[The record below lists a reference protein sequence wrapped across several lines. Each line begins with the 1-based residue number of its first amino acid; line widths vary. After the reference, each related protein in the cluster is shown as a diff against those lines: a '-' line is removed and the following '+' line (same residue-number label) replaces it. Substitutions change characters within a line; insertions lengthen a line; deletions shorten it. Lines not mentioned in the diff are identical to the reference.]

1 MFFHNIVGQDSLKE
15 RLIANVQN
23 NRISHAQLFLGPEGS
38 GHLPLALALAGYIH
52 CRNRGVTDACGTC
65 PSCLKIKKLEHPDL
79 HFFFPVAANQE
90 HKKDVSSK
98 LFYAEWRELVIGT
111 PYFSYS
117 QWLEK
122 IGLENKQ
129 AIINAEDCNDIIR
142 TLGLKSYESPY
153 KIVIIYMV
161 EKLYHAAAPKLLK
174 ILEEPP
180 DNTLFMLVSEN
191 KELILNTILS
201 RTQIVKVPQPGEKAV
216 ESALIKEHN
225 LSPADA
231 RHLAFLT
238 GGNYVEALQL
248 INDDS
253 GLFDNFELFRSWMRL
268 CFKFDMQNILAWVD
282 NMAKRGRERQKS
294 FLGYGLKIYR
304 LCVLNNYS
312 ALQLLNLEGEE
323 KKFLK
328 DFTPFITHENILQ
341 IVEAFQT
348 AQYHI
353 ERNANPKILFSDL
366 SLTMVKLLRPFKS

>member
-1 MFFHNIVGQDSLKE
+1 MFFHNIVGQESLKE

-38 GHLPLALALAGYIH
+38 GHLSLALALAAYIH
-52 CRNRGVTDACGTC
+52 CRNRGANDACGTC

-90 HKKDVSSK
+90 FKKDISSK
-98 LFYAEWRELVIGT
+98 LFYPAWRELIIET
-111 PYFSYS
+111 PYFSYN

-129 AIINAEDCNDIIR
+129 AIINAEDCNEIIR

-180 DNTLFMLVSEN
+180 DNTLFVMVSEN
-191 KELILNTILS
+191 KDLILNTIIS
-201 RTQIVKVPQPGEKAV
+201 RAQIIKVPHPGEKAV
-216 ESALIKEHN
+216 EAALIMNHSLK
-225 LSPADA
+225 PADA

-238 GGNYVEALQL
+238 EGNYVEALQL
-248 INDDS
+248 IKEDT

-268 CFKFDMQNILAWVD
+268 CFKFDMQNILTWVD

-294 FLGYGLKIYR
+294 FLGYGLKIFR
-304 LCVLNNYS
+304 LCIMKSYS
-312 ALQLLNLEGEE
+312 APQLLNLDGEE
-323 KKFLK
+323 KKFLE
-328 DFTPFITHENILQ
+328 DFSPYVTHKNSLQ